1 MSNLKLTY
9 RGEKVV
15 VITAMLAILGV
26 GYFILG
32 LWFNCD
38 LRPNQVTKQCQVVWQ
53 SPFSN
58 NGDPFMKGDK

>member
-15 VITAMLAILGV
+15 VIATMLGILGAA
-26 GYFILG
+26 YFILG
-32 LWFNCD
+32 LWVDCD
-38 LRPNQVTKQCQVVWQ
+38 IRPNQVTKQCKVVWQ

-58 NGDPFMKGDK
+58 NGDPFMKGE